1 MHYTYY
7 DSPVGKLLLAGD
19 DAGLRILS
27 FPEGHK
33 KRVHSDDWAE
43 STAPFTAAIE
53 QLRAYFDGEL
63 TVFSLDLAP
72 VGTPFQCAVWQ
83 ALQTIPYGET
93 RSYGEI
99 ARQIDK
105 PKAVRAVGAAN
116 GSNPLPIIVPC
127 HRVIGHNG
135 RLTGFGGGLP
145 TKHFLLNLEGAR
157 QGVLAL

>member
-43 STAPFTAAIE
+43 STALFAAAIE

-72 VGTPFQCAVWQ
+72 VGTAFQCAVWQ